1 MTATLASLEATTTD
15 DGNKSGCNGEPE
27 TDGGGGDARG
37 GGGGSGG
44 ALRVSVLVFV

>member
-1 MTATLASLEATTTD
+1 MSATLASLEATTTD

-37 GGGGSGG
+37 GRAEAAE
-44 ALRVSVLVFV
+44 ALSAFRF

>member
-1 MTATLASLEATTTD
+1 MNATLASLEATTTD

-37 GGGGSGG
+37 GGGSGG

>member
-27 TDGGGGDARG
+27 TDGGGGHARG
-37 GGGGSGG
+37 DGGTGG

>member
-1 MTATLASLEATTTD
+1 MNATLASLEATTTD

-27 TDGGGGDARG
+27 TDGDARG
-37 GGGGSGG
+37 GGG

>member
-1 MTATLASLEATTTD
+1 MNANLASLGATTTD